1 MDYPEYRLKERDRS
15 WTAPDLP
22 VPPLGDTTKQLDA
35 RWDELKEQR
44 ERVVAEIDGRREEWV
59 ELLRELVAIPSV
71 NPSEEGERP
80 LADHVAERM
89 RGLGMT
95 VRQLETE
102 PNRVSNLGRLAGTGT
117 PGSLNRNLLYYAH
130 LDTVPV
136 GDEST
141 WEHPPFSG
149 TVTDGR
155 MYGRGT
161 KDCKLGMA
169 AALGST
175 QVLKDLGIE
184 LRGELLMVTPGDEE
198 AGGHLGIA
206 SMIDAGWL
214 EGVQAAVYGEGQPDQ
229 LTIGARGG
237 IQFRVVVHGRTTHS
251 ARKNLGINA
260 ILRAGLVAQAI
271 DELTFDDFQP
281 HDTVPGHPTASVNLI
296 SGGVKMNVVPDRC
309 ELDVDLRFPPN
320 YDEERALA
328 YVRQG
333 IEAMAAAKGIDDLV
347 FEIVPLSLM
356 RPYAVDP
363 NQPVVQA
370 LSRCVEASTGN
381 VPKPIGMVA
390 SSDARWIYLDGRI
403 PIVNFSHGNA
413 SGHQPNE
420 YVDVQAIV
428 DNVKSYA
435 LLTLLLLA

>member
-1 MDYPEYRLKERDRS
+1 MEYPDYRLKERHRS
-15 WTAPDLP
+15 WDEPDLP
-22 VPPLGDTTKQLDA
+22 VPPIAETTSRLDA
-35 RWDELKEQR
+35 RWAELSEER
-44 ERVVAEIDGRREEWV
+44 ERVCAEIDRRREDWV

-71 NPSEEGERP
+71 NPSEEGERA
-80 LADHVAERM
+80 LADHVADRM

-102 PNRVSNLGRLAGTGT
+102 PNRVSNLGRLEGSGKAG
-117 PGSLNRNLLYYAH
+117 SINKNLLYYAH

-141 WEHPPFSG
+141 WTHPPFSG
-149 TVTDGR
+149 TVVDGR

-175 QVLKDLGIE
+175 HLLKELGIE
-184 LRGELLMVTPGDEE
+184 LRGDLLITTPADEE

-206 SMIDAGWL
+206 EMVDAGWL
-214 EGVQAAVYGEGQPDQ
+214 QGVEAAVYGEGQPDQ

-251 ARKNLGINA
+251 ARKELGVNA

-271 DELTFDDFQP
+271 DELTFDDFAP
-281 HDTVPGHPTASVNLI
+281 HHIVPGTPVASVNLV

-309 ELDVDLRFPPN
+309 HLDVDLRFPPN

-333 IEAMAAAKGIDDLV
+333 IERMAKKREITDLE
-347 FEIVPLSLM
+347 FEIVPLSVM
-356 RPYAVDP
+356 RPYSVDP
-363 NQPVVQA
+363 HQPVVQA
-370 LSRCVEASTGN
+370 LSRCVETSTGTA
-381 VPKPIGMVA
+381 PTPIGMVA

-403 PIVNFSHGNA
+403 PIVNFSHGNH

-435 LLTLLLLA
+435 LLSLLLLA